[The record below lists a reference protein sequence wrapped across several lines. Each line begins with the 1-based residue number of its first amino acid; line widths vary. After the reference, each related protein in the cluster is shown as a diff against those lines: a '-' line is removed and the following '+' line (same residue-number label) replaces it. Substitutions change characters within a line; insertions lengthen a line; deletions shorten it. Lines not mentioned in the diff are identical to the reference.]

1 MTVPKLTWAALHS
14 PVRAEVPPEQGI
26 ETLSGSMVAED
37 TYTGFSPPTQAVNE
51 PFRQDPTMTCVSSRR
66 AQKRRRNEPDD
77 AVLNELEPHAG
88 SMPSSSHDLLSD
100 RMPADLSS
108 ATTALASEPI
118 SGAIL
123 WDDDWLSQFL
133 SLQRQGVG
141 LQMAR
146 ESLSEC
152 GSFLVSD

>member
-1 MTVPKLTWAALHS
+1 
-14 PVRAEVPPEQGI
+14 
-26 ETLSGSMVAED
+26 
-37 TYTGFSPPTQAVNE
+37 
-51 PFRQDPTMTCVSSRR
+51 
-66 AQKRRRNEPDD
+66 
-77 AVLNELEPHAG
+77 
-88 SMPSSSHDLLSD
+88 
-100 RMPADLSS
+100 MPADQSS

-118 SGAIL
+118 SDAIL